1 LIQPFDSGAISG
13 NLAGLINSKDAGR
26 KVLLYCLFIEASI
39 LLLDLLLNYF
49 QLVESTSI
57 QKIFNVAREQSLG
70 TWFSVVQAAIAGLVL
85 LGLHRL
91 THTRQ
96 WRTWGWLVLALF
108 FLYISADDAAK
119 IHERLGGYLW
129 RLAASD
135 ESSLLGEFSRF
146 FPSYG
151 WQWVFAPFFGAFGLY
166 ILLFL
171 WHQLPDNRLRLT
183 VVAAFGCW
191 AIAIGI
197 DFVEGREG
205 FFESIAA
212 ALEVKK
218 YTVSHPFLMAE
229 EFLEMFGTSLFLCLF
244 VQRFLSLF
252 NQRIEEEFNDA
263 IKNG

>member
-1 LIQPFDSGAISG
+1 M
-13 NLAGLINSKDAGR
+13 
-26 KVLLYCLFIEASI
+26 LLYCLFIEASI
-39 LLLDLLLNYF
+39 LLLDLLLNFF

-57 QKIFNVAREQSLG
+57 QKIFNVAREESLG
-70 TWFSVVQAAIAGLVL
+70 TWFSVVQAAITGLVL

-96 WRTWGWLVLALF
+96 WRTWGWLLLALF

-119 IHERLGGYLW
+119 IHERLGGYIG
-129 RLAASD
+129 RLAAGD

-146 FPSYG
+146 FPSYA
-151 WQWVFAPFFGAFGLY
+151 WQWVFAPFFGAIGLY

-171 WHQLPDNRLRLT
+171 WYQLPDNKLRLT

-205 FFESIAA
+205 FFESIAT

-218 YTVSHPFLMAE
+218 YTVSHPFLMVE

-252 NQRIEEEFNDA
+252 NQRIEEKFNGA
-263 IKNG
+263 IKNS